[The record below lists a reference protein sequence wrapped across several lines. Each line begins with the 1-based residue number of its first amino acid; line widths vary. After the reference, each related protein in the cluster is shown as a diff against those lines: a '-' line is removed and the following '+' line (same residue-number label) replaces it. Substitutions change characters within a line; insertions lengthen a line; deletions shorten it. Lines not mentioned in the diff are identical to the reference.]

1 VTRVAILA
9 YDGCL
14 ATEVYGLS
22 DLLLMANRV
31 LDARGRDDRR
41 FQVSVVSPAAGTI
54 QPASGPSL
62 ATSRARRVDQL
73 VVPGFE
79 AVPGQD
85 LDRVLDGLESE
96 AAFVRR
102 VASQGVPV
110 ASVCVGAFVL
120 GRAGLLDGRAATTGW
135 LFSSP
140 LAARHPEATVRSDE
154 VLVHDGP
161 VTTAGAF
168 SAVFDLALHL
178 IRLHCGESVA
188 RATARIA
195 LVADNRR
202 SQAPHIDEAL
212 RTMRTEP
219 FSDAVRQHLRER
231 LSDPYDLTALARA
244 HAVSTRTLL
253 RRFGAETG
261 ESPLAF
267 LQRSRIDAAK
277 RLLEAP
283 GARVAEVMERVGYL
297 DPAAFRKLFLRHTG
311 LTPAAYRRQFNSTAA
326 TGRPAPPVVRSRGLG
341 RAAGDPATGV

>member
-1 VTRVAILA
+1 MMRLAVLA

-31 LDARGRDDRR
+31 LDARGADEQSFR
-41 FQVSVVSPAAGTI
+41 VSVVSPAGGTI
-54 QPASGPSL
+54 RPASGPSL
-62 ATSRARRVDQL
+62 ATSRARSVDQL

-79 AVPGQD
+79 TVPGQD
-85 LDRVLDGLESE
+85 LDRILDGLQRE

-102 VASQGVPV
+102 VASRGVPV
-110 ASVCVGAFVL
+110 ASVCVGAFLL

-140 LAARHPEATVRSDE
+140 LAERHPRAMVRCDE

-178 IRLHCGESVA
+178 VRQHCGEEVA
-188 RATARIA
+188 RTTARIA
-195 LVADNRR
+195 LVADNRH
-202 SQAPHIDEAL
+202 SQAPHVDEAL
-212 RTMRTEP
+212 RTMRSEP
-219 FSDAVRQHLRER
+219 FSEAVRQHLRER
-231 LSDPYDLTALARA
+231 ISEPYDLVALARA
-244 HAVSTRTLL
+244 HAVSTRTML
-253 RRFGAETG
+253 RRFAAETG

-267 LQRSRIDAAK
+267 LQRSRIEAAK

-297 DPAAFRKLFLRHTG
+297 DPAAFRKLFVRHTG
-311 LTPAAYRRQFNSTAA
+311 MTPATYRRQFTSMA
-326 TGRPAPPVVRSRGLG
+326 RV
-341 RAAGDPATGV
+341 DPQTTSV

>member
-1 VTRVAILA
+1 MTRVAILA

-22 DLLLMANRV
+22 DLLQMANRV
-31 LDARGRDDRR
+31 IDARGGRDRR
-41 FQVSVVSPAAGTI
+41 FRVSVVSPAAGTI
-54 QPASGPSL
+54 RPASGPPL
-62 ATSRARRVDQL
+62 TTSRARGVDQL

-85 LDRVLDGLESE
+85 LDRVLDGLERE

-102 VASQGVPV
+102 VASRGVPV

-120 GRAGLLDGRAATTGW
+120 GQAGLLDDRAATTGW

-140 LAARHPEATVRSDE
+140 LAARHPRATVRSDE

-178 IRLHCGESVA
+178 IRQHCGDAVA

-212 RTMRTEP
+212 RTLRAEP
-219 FSDAVRQHLRER
+219 FSHAVQQHLRER
-231 LSDPYDLTALARA
+231 LADPYDLTALARA

-311 LTPAAYRRQFNSTAA
+311 MTPATYRRQFTSTAA
-326 TGRPAPPVVRSRGLG
+326 TGPPAPPDRRSRGPG
-341 RAAGDPATGV
+341 RADGGPAT

>member
-1 VTRVAILA
+1 MTRVAILA

-31 LDARGRDDRR
+31 LDARGADEQP
-41 FQVSVVSPAAGTI
+41 FLVSVVSPAAGTI
-54 QPASGPSL
+54 RPASGPPL
-62 ATSRARRVDQL
+62 ATSRLRDVDQL

-79 AVPGQD
+79 AVPGQE
-85 LDRVLDGLESE
+85 LDRMLDGLRRE

-102 VASQGVPV
+102 FASRGVPV
-110 ASVCVGAFVL
+110 ASVCVGAFLL
-120 GRAGLLDGRAATTGW
+120 GQAGLLDGRAATTGW
-135 LFSSP
+135 LFSEP
-140 LAARHPEATVRSDE
+140 LAERNPRATVRRDE

-178 IRLHCGESVA
+178 IRQHCGEDVA

-195 LVADNRR
+195 LVADNRT
-202 SQAPHIDEAL
+202 SQAPHVDEAL
-212 RTMRTEP
+212 RTMRREP

-231 LSDPYDLTALARA
+231 LADPYDLTALARA

-253 RRFGAETG
+253 RRFAAETG

-267 LQRSRIDAAK
+267 LQRIRIDAAK

-297 DPAAFRKLFLRHTG
+297 DPAAFRKLFVRHTG
-311 LTPAAYRRQFNSTAA
+311 MTPAAYRRQFASTAE
-326 TGRPAPPVVRSRGLG
+326 TGLPLPARGLSPHPHHAG
-341 RAAGDPATGV
+341 R